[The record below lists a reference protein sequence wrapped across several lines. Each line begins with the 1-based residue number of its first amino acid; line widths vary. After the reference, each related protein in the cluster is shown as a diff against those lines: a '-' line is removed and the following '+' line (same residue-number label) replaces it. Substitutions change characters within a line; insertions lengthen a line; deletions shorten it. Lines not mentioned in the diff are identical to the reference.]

1 MAYRRKQGA
10 SRPSTF
16 SEESGN
22 PRSPPPPDDGSS
34 SPSAS
39 SLAAKAIRASS
50 AYRDSSLSSAYG
62 HSAFSPSRGPNL
74 ARSSP
79 SDSPKDSTTYE
90 YTSMKSLSDNK
101 SGFWGALARKAK
113 SIIDDDNTSQQFD
126 MPGRTR
132 LQMSGTDTTGQNH
145 DPYYS
150 PENHQ
155 KTENPTLR
163 KGIVAITSSLN
174 YIGGTIGNAF
184 EEGRNIVENRT
195 ADIIQETRK
204 LQTRRKGSSS
214 EKQNQASRFGNTW
227 QQTSSVQQNQAS
239 RFGSTWEHSQMPTPV
254 QPQMQTD
261 LDMQL
266 KASRD
271 VAMAMAAKAKL
282 LLRELK
288 TVKADLA
295 FAKERCAQ
303 LEEENRILRESLE
316 KGDNPED
323 DDLIRLQLETL
334 LAEKARLA
342 QENSVFARENRFLR
356 EVVEY
361 HQLTMQDVVYLDEGS
376 EEVTEVYPIKVPP
389 MSNMS
394 SVGTVQTSSRSPSPA
409 PEIPCA
415 RSPQATLDV
424 SPLPKSKD
432 LEISLQQSPP

>member
-1 MAYRRKQGA
+1 MDMEGLSYIKAHLFFMLVFYA
-10 SRPSTF
+10 ST
-16 SEESGN
+16 EG
-22 PRSPPPPDDGSS
+22 
-34 SPSAS
+34 
-39 SLAAKAIRASS
+39 LMQ
-50 AYRDSSLSSAYG
+50 
-62 HSAFSPSRGPNL
+62 
-74 ARSSP
+74 
-79 SDSPKDSTTYE
+79 DSTTYE

-132 LQMSGTDTTGQNH
+132 LQMSGTDTTGQIH

-227 QQTSSVQQNQAS
+227 QQPSSVKQNQAS

-323 DDLIRLQLETL
+323 DDL
-334 LAEKARLA
+334 
-342 QENSVFARENRFLR
+342 
-356 EVVEY
+356 
-361 HQLTMQDVVYLDEGS
+361 LTMQDVVYLDEGS